1 MAIYD
6 DVKITIN
13 LNELVE
19 IRAKLISQYD
29 DYSEKVC
36 KGEYLDGGDIDRI
49 ATGLRDTLTWDT
61 LYCMVDDAVLE
72 YLGIKENHYG
82 ETTIESLDV
91 TMEKEQKAREKE
103 FKKNFDMVK
112 LESSSWTIEV
122 PVRKKKEEK
131 KEVSADTY
139 KAQEHRY
146 SDPQ

>member
-29 DYSEKVC
+29 DYSDKIN

-61 LYCMVDDAVLE
+61 LYCMVDDAVLD
-72 YLGIKENHYG
+72 YLGMKETHYG
-82 ETTIESLDV
+82 ETTVESLDI
-91 TMEKEQKAREKE
+91 TMEKEKKAREKE

-112 LESSSWTIEV
+112 LESSSWTIDV
-122 PVRKKKEEK
+122 PVRK
-131 KEVSADTY
+131 
-139 KAQEHRY
+139 R
-146 SDPQ
+146 

>member
-6 DVKITIN
+6 DVKISIN

-61 LYCMVDDAVLE
+61 LYQMVDEAVLE
-72 YLGIKENHYG
+72 YLGIKEKNPS
-82 ETTIESLDV
+82 TTIETIEL
-91 TMEKEQKAREKE
+91 TMEKERKEREKE
-103 FKKNFDMVK
+103 FKKNFDLVK
-112 LESSSWTIEV
+112 LESSSWSIEV
-122 PVRKKKEEK
+122 PVRKK
-131 KEVSADTY
+131 
-139 KAQEHRY
+139 
-146 SDPQ
+146 

>member
-29 DYSEKVC
+29 DYSEKIT

-61 LYCMVDDAVLE
+61 LYSMVDDAVLD
-72 YLGIKENHYG
+72 YLGMKETHYG
-82 ETTIESLDV
+82 ERTIESLDV
-91 TMEKEQKAREKE
+91 TMEKEQKEREKE
-103 FKKNFDMVK
+103 FKKNFEMVK
-112 LESSSWTIEV
+112 LESSAWTLDV
-122 PVRKKKEEK
+122 PMRKIK
-131 KEVSADTY
+131 
-139 KAQEHRY
+139 
-146 SDPQ
+146 

>member
-6 DVKITIN
+6 DVKISIN

-61 LYCMVDDAVLE
+61 LYQMVDEAVLE
-72 YLGIKENHYG
+72 YLGIKEKNPS
-82 ETTIESLDV
+82 TTIETIEL
-91 TMEKEQKAREKE
+91 TMEKERKEREKE
-103 FKKNFDMVK
+103 FKKNFEMVK
-112 LESSSWTIEV
+112 LESSSWTLDV
-122 PVRKKKEEK
+122 PMRKTK
-131 KEVSADTY
+131 
-139 KAQEHRY
+139 
-146 SDPQ
+146 